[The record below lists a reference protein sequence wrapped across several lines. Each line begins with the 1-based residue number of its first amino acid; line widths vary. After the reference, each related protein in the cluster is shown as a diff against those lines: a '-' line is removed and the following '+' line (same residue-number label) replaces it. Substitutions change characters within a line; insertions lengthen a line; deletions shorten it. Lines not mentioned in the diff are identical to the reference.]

1 MFVRFAHFSALLLWD
16 SIHFKILIKLILVK
30 EKRKIRL
37 LVQMIQGQIKKNH
50 KVAGKLKKLGES
62 KNNLLMRR
70 VDVWGEIQFIEDK
83 YL

>member
-37 LVQMIQGQIKKNH
+37 LVQMIQGQIKNH

>member
-37 LVQMIQGQIKKNH
+37 LVQMIQGQIKK
-50 KVAGKLKKLGES
+50 S
-62 KNNLLMRR
+62 QSS
-70 VDVWGEIQFIEDK
+70 W
-83 YL
+83 